1 MGEDFFKEGEQPPEG
16 PPLWRPPMR
25 CPQCHQADTRLVTMR
40 HEMSVYT
47 CERCH
52 IEFEIEEA
60 E

>member
-1 MGEDFFKEGEQPPEG
+1 MEPDEPPV
-16 PPLWRPPMR
+16 WRPPVP
-25 CPQCHQADTRLVTMR
+25 CPKCQQTDTRLVTLR
-40 HEMSVYT
+40 HEMSVYA